1 MRALIVLLLCAVLLL
16 GCAGQE
22 EAKEKTT
29 EGAEQAAGKEV
40 VKIGIIGPMD
50 TKYGIAMERAA
61 RIAAEEINAEG
72 GILGKK
78 VEVITADTKFNPDT
92 ATSEFRR
99 LASEC
104 DVVIG
109 GFSSGVALSMLEVM
123 AETKT
128 LWLGDAS
135 SPRLTDKVAED
146 YEHYKYFFRPLVTNA
161 STFPLDMA
169 DMLDFLNSKGMNIK
183 KVAIIRD
190 DALWTDD
197 VMAVLKPLLEEKG
210 YEIVMDAKVQKGTED
225 FTTLL
230 LEAQEKAD
238 VIMPIIA
245 HVKGVALVK
254 QWAEMGMKIP
264 IAGHDLSAIDPDF
277 WDATEGKCYGEIYTA
292 DGGGVPTPL
301 NEKMEHFLNAYK
313 EKYGKLPEAYSAYG
327 VYDAVYIY
335 KAAVEKAAQA
345 GESDPFN
352 ADTLIPYLESFNA
365 ENPFKG
371 IRGNVAFTSNHDLT
385 WGDGFVRNYIC
396 QWQDGKQVVVYP
408 ENIATGELITPWAE

>member
-1 MRALIVLLLCAVLLL
+1 MRRVILLLLCCVLIL
-16 GCAGQE
+16 GCTGGGP
-22 EAKEKTT
+22 K
-29 EGAEQAAGKEV
+29 AGKEV
-40 VKIGIIGPMD
+40 VKIGVIGPMD

-61 RIAAEEINAEG
+61 KIAAEEINAQG
-72 GILGKK
+72 GINGRQ
-78 VEVITADTKFNPDT
+78 VEVITADTKLNPDT

-99 LASEC
+99 LASQSN
-104 DVVIG
+104 VVIG

-135 SPRLTDKVAED
+135 SPRLTDKVAQD

-169 DMLDFLNSKGMNIK
+169 EMLDYLNDQGVKIK
-183 KVAIIRD
+183 KVAILRD

-197 VMAVLKPLLEEKG
+197 VMKVLRPLLEKKG
-210 YEIVMDAKVQKGTED
+210 YEIVMDKKVQKGTED
-225 FTTLL
+225 FSTLL
-230 LEAQEKAD
+230 LEAQDKAD

-254 QWAEMGMKIP
+254 QWKDMGIKLP

-277 WDATEGKCYGEIYTA
+277 WNATEGKCIGEIYTA

-301 NEKMEHFLNAYK
+301 NSKMAHFISAYQ

-335 KAAVEKAAQA
+335 KAAVENAAKA
-345 GESDPFN
+345 GEKNPFD
-352 ADTLIPYLESFNA
+352 ADTLISYLEAFNTQH
-365 ENPFKG
+365 PFEG
-371 IRGNVAFTSNHDLT
+371 VRGKVAFTSNHDLA
-385 WGDGFVRNYIC
+385 WGSEFVRNYIC
-396 QWQDGKQVVVYP
+396 QWQDGKQVVLYP
-408 ENIATGELITPWAE
+408 ADKATGQLITPWAE